1 MNANDKQVIMKDL
14 VLYME
19 RLELSLYHTRS
30 ELASAEAE
38 LRVIYDLIRQLKKNK
53 GD

>member
-1 MNANDKQVIMKDL
+1 MNARDRQVVMKDL
-14 VLYME
+14 VLYLE
-19 RLELSLYHTRS
+19 RLELSLYHARS
-30 ELASAEAE
+30 EMASAEAE